1 MSDTDD
7 KIDDRMS
14 TARFIEVT
22 ASDLPLHCPTP
33 QVALWAMH
41 PRVFL
46 DFGDNPEVMCPY
58 CGTKYKLKAGEVA
71 GHH

>member
-1 MSDTDD
+1 MADTEE

-22 ASDLPLHCPTP
+22 ARDLPLFCPTP
-33 QVALWAMH
+33 QIALWAMH

-46 DFGDNPEVMCPY
+46 DFGELREVMCP
-58 CGTKYKLKAGEVA
+58 
-71 GHH
+71 

>member
-1 MSDTDD
+1 MATDDD

-22 ASDLPLHCPTP
+22 ATDLPLHCPTP

-46 DFGDNPEVMCPY
+46 DFGAENEVMCPY
-58 CGTKYKLKAGEVA
+58 CGTKYRLKEGEVTRS
-71 GHH
+71 H

>member
-1 MSDTDD
+1 MADTEE
-7 KIDDRMS
+7 KIDDRIS

-22 ASDLPLHCPTP
+22 ARDLPLFCPTP

-46 DFGDNPEVMCPY
+46 DFGELREVMCPY
-58 CGTKYKLKAGEVA
+58 CGTQYRLKAGASA
-71 GHH
+71 GRH